1 VIRKVLAALGGV
13 VAAGALLAA
22 APAHAAG
29 PKTYTAQNGENPIS
43 IAAYSSCPA
52 ARSCIFNNLNGG
64 TPYGSFASGDG
75 DLADSSGPRGL
86 NNSTESVWN
95 RTGQYW
101 CYYDGGGFNVLIFI
115 VGPGFQGNLDAVD
128 RNKVS
133 SLRIC
138 P

>member
-1 VIRKVLAALGGV
+1 VIRKAFALLGGV
-13 VAAGALLAA
+13 LATGALLAA

-29 PKTYTAQNGENPIS
+29 PKVYAATGEDPIS

-52 ARSCIFNNLNGG
+52 ARSCTFNNLNGG

-95 RTGQYW
+95 RTGQDW
-101 CYYDGGGFNVLIFI
+101 CYYDGGGFSGLIFI
-115 VGPGFQGNLDAVD
+115 VGPGFQGNLDPVD